1 MGRPVR
7 KTKIIAT
14 IGPATRSPEQLRAL
28 FDAGCNVA
36 RINMSHASQDEAAA
50 TIADIREITDE
61 VGILIDTRGPEVRTT
76 VVDEPFE
83 LEDGAN
89 VSVRPGDNNDPS
101 TPQCIRVN
109 FPALSRALDEGG
121 RVLLA
126 DGQIELEVRAVEG
139 DTVYCRVVAG
149 GLLKSKRGVNVPGV
163 KLPIPFISSQDASD
177 IAFAAQQDA
186 DFVAASFVSDAEDV
200 LAVREILERE
210 GGHARI
216 ISKIESRYAVK
227 NLGEIMAASNGLMVA
242 RGDLGVEIPLEEVPI
257 VQKQIIERCRGA
269 GRTVIVATEMLE
281 SMIENPRPTRAE
293 TSDVANAIFEGADAV
308 MLSGETSVGE
318 HPIEAVEMMAR
329 IARTNELEVTR
340 RTAHLPGGAHASDV
354 TELVCKGAWLAA
366 RELDVRA
373 IVIPT
378 SSGRTARRMARYRP
392 TVPILATT
400 PDMVSARSLTLTYGV
415 YASPTRH
422 YGRLE
427 NMVRRSIQA
436 MVDAGHLGG
445 DDLVAVV
452 AGVPVGRTGTTNL
465 LTLQQ
470 VSALAGPAASQ
481 S

>member
-1 MGRPVR
+1 MR

-28 FDAGCNVA
+28 FAAGCNVA
-36 RINMSHASQDEAAA
+36 RINMSHASQAEAEAI
-50 TIADIREITDE
+50 IADIRDISDAI
-61 VGILIDTRGPEVRTT
+61 GILIDTRGPEVRTT
-76 VVDEPFE
+76 TVVAPFE
-83 LEDGAN
+83 LETGAE
-89 VSVRPGDNNDPS
+89 VRVRPGHTRDDPS
-101 TPQCIRVN
+101 TPECVRVN
-109 FPALSRALDEGG
+109 FPAFSRALETGG

-139 DTVYCRVVAG
+139 DTVFCRVAAG
-149 GLLKSKRGVNVPGV
+149 GLLKSNKGVNVPGV
-163 KLPIPFISSQDASD
+163 KLPIPFISKQDASD
-177 IAFAAQQDA
+177 IAWAAHQGA
-186 DFVAASFVSDAEDV
+186 DFLAASFVSDAEDV
-200 LAVREILERE
+200 LAVGEILAGE
-210 GGHARI
+210 GAATRI
-216 ISKIESRYAVK
+216 ISKIESGYAVK
-227 NLGEIMAASNGLMVA
+227 NLGEIMAASDGLMVA
-242 RGDLGVEIPLEEVPI
+242 RGDLGVEIPLEQVPI
-257 VQKQIIERCRGA
+257 VQKQIIERCRSA

-318 HPIEAVEMMAR
+318 HAIEAVEMMAR
-329 IARTNELEVTR
+329 IAFTNEAEVTR
-340 RTAHLPGGAHASDV
+340 RADRLPGGVHAQDV

-366 RELDVRA
+366 RELAVRA

-400 PDMVSARSLTLTYGV
+400 SDMAVARSLTLTYGV
-415 YASPTRH
+415 YASTTRH

-427 NMVRRSIQA
+427 NMVRRSVQV
-436 MVDAGHLGG
+436 MVERGHLAAN
-445 DDLVAVV
+445 DLVAVV

-470 VSALAGPAASQ
+470 VSELVGRAASQ